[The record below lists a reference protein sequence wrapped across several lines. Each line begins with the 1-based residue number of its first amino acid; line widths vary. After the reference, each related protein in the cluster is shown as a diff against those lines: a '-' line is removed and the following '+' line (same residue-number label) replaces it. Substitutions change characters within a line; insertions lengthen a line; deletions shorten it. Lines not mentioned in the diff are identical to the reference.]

1 MDGAGRASPIEGW
14 TTSATS
20 TDTLSATAIL
30 QAPTAEGG
38 EGSKASELKEVVHV
52 KQAVESGIL
61 PVAPEEAAIE
71 VSSVIAKGCERLGQV
86 SSPGLDVSNVIE
98 NENLP
103 ESGSMTS
110 AFTLG
115 SGQKRCVEEGVDAIG
130 NGDRHSGG
138 HEATCIVR
146 AEDEEGKKRRQA
158 SLLNSALH
166 IAHRVDAVASSGII
180 SLDGGEKNLAVS
192 AYSVAG
198 HEEDALTG
206 RSDRQHRERAERDIQ
221 RAKEQEEVMMR
232 EHLRVC
238 ELEQAQERERKR
250 ELEEAVGSMVWPHG
264 GGGHMAFRAEYV
276 KLVKADKVS
285 RTRPEILDYS
295 DYAAPFNTS
304 YRYSLSP
311 PPLIPYPRTR
321 WGGPFS
327 EVRRAA
333 EEGACGPRLM
343 TEEHTETRRARQE
356 AHVRTKS
363 AHRATARSLTPTG
376 LRPLTA
382 GTVGAQHHE
391 EDIVMSS
398 YQRPQLRVPPRPR
411 STMGTFPR
419 PTTVDTAM
427 QTWQD
432 AARDGEHNLAKDKG
446 SPQSTMQPNGFLEAD
461 LAQRPQIQPRPSSS
475 VSWLSPTRIRA
486 VPAQRART
494 DPYQRSA
501 VTSTSPR
508 LSRPDSSSNAGDG
521 SVIMEVV
528 VNVRS
533 NSPGADSQKGT
544 LDAALQG
551 RDSADSHVSFR
562 DRVGDAEWGEGE
574 GTGDLPE
581 KRSDVQFLPSHS
593 DSKLAD
599 DTACI
604 ILTLNGPRTL
614 EFIATHQTPAAD
626 GTSGQHV
633 LEGLNALCRQLVLG
647 CARAAQVD
655 AECFRMDTRDLSGKL
670 RADAP
675 GEVTDLQEWSRAAAL
690 TLARTPSALHSL
702 KSLDTLDS
710 LPAPVLLPLLVLREV
725 ERDPGPPGR
734 AFDGFPYTLPERGTR
749 RSHEHYAN
757 GVSPSRRALDI
768 VLDLMWQVE
777 VKSSGLRSR
786 APTDLITSIRLCHS
800 GGRGRTGDAVGASG
814 GRGGRRQAA
823 WRLGFAE
830 RDLFETNVVA
840 RDIRH
845 VKNHANRASRQER
858 IKAFSKYES
867 AGGRSWGR
875 PLTGVAETRLAKTNV
890 MESAVSIPLFKTWKG
905 GHSMPARI
913 QGHNFG
919 RKMVSLDNSTHKA
932 AEERSVEGGSG
943 KGAWNGLELARQ
955 RRWLSHCVSV
965 QSCSQHMHANLQAEM
980 RVHTALSR
988 GQSPMQRVALHAHA
1002 INMQIDAGVRS
1013 LAQDGDNKQP
1023 LTLRRM
1029 GLSHQVPHR
1038 YIVILP
1044 IVVPCCERP
1053 VDENPFYSGEHQLG
1067 TISLPYDATATGP
1080 EGSDSC
1086 AVLGSP

>member
-1 MDGAGRASPIEGW
+1 MCICMEQACVTQLLSSVVEVKMRARTHRSAFTGRVFTAAQAREKHPRSVSKPSVRQAPPKASTASPLWPEGAKEINGAGRASPIEGW

-30 QAPTAEGG
+30 QALSAEGG
-38 EGSKASELKEVVHV
+38 EGGKASELTEVVHV
-52 KQAVESGIL
+52 KQAVENGIPL
-61 PVAPEEAAIE
+61 VAPEEAAIE
-71 VSSVIAKGCERLGQV
+71 VSAVMAKGCERLGQV

-98 NENLP
+98 KENLP
-103 ESGSMTS
+103 DSGSMIS

-115 SGQKRCVEEGVDAIG
+115 SDLKRCVEEGVDVIG

-138 HEATCIVR
+138 REATCIVR
-146 AEDEEGKKRRQA
+146 AEDEEGKRRQA

-166 IAHRVDAVASSGII
+166 IAHRVDGVASPGIT
-180 SLDGGEKNLAVS
+180 SMDAGEKNLAV
-192 AYSVAG
+192 ATCGVAG
-198 HEEDALTG
+198 HEDDALTG
-206 RSDRQHRERAERDIQ
+206 RSDRLQRERAERDIQ

-311 PPLIPYPRTR
+311 PPLTPYPRSR

-327 EVRRAA
+327 EVRQAG
-333 EEGACGPRLM
+333 EEGACGPRLLK
-343 TEEHTETRRARQE
+343 EEHPETRRARQE
-356 AHVRTKS
+356 AHARTKS
-363 AHRATARSLTPTG
+363 AHRARARSLTPTG

-382 GTVGAQHHE
+382 GTVDAQHHE

-398 YQRPQLRVPPRPR
+398 YERPQLRVPPRPR
-411 STMGTFPR
+411 NTVGTFPR
-419 PTTVDTAM
+419 ASAVDTAM
-427 QTWQD
+427 QTWQH
-432 AARDGEHNLAKDKG
+432 AERDGEYNMATDKG
-446 SPQSTMQPNGFLEAD
+446 SQQATMQSNSFLEAN
-461 LAQRPQIQPRPSSS
+461 LAQRPQILPHPSGS

-486 VPAQRART
+486 VPAHRART

-533 NSPGADSQKGT
+533 NSPSADSRKGT
-544 LDAALQG
+544 LDAALEG

-562 DRVGDAEWGEGE
+562 ECVGDTEWAESE
-574 GTGDLPE
+574 GTGDLSE
-581 KRSDVQFLPSHS
+581 KRSHDQGNVQFLPLHS

-614 EFIATHQTPAAD
+614 EFVATHQTPAAES
-626 GTSGQHV
+626 TSRQHV
-633 LEGLNALCRQLVLG
+633 LEGLNVLCRQLVLG

-675 GEVTDLQEWSRAAAL
+675 GEITDLQEWSRAAAL

-702 KSLDTLDS
+702 KSLDTLDW
-710 LPAPVLLPLLVLREV
+710 LPVPVLLPLLVLGEV
-725 ERDPGPPGR
+725 GQDPAPPGR

-749 RSHEHYAN
+749 RSHQHYAN

-777 VKSSGLRSR
+777 VKSSSLRSR

-840 RDIRH
+840 RDLRH

-858 IKAFSKYES
+858 ISAFSKYES

-875 PLTGVAETRLAKTNV
+875 PLTGVAEARLTKKNV
-890 MESAVSIPLFKTWKG
+890 MESAVSFPLFKTWTG

-919 RKMVSLDNSTHKA
+919 RKMVSLKDRGADESWAHRGSLGDTGRVGRGESVFAEIKDTCKD
-932 AEERSVEGGSG
+932 AEERVVEGGSG
-943 KGAWNGLELARQ
+943 KGAWNGVELARQ
-955 RRWLSHCVSV
+955 RRWLSHV
-965 QSCSQHMHANLQAEM
+965 
-980 RVHTALSR
+980 
-988 GQSPMQRVALHAHA
+988 
-1002 INMQIDAGVRS
+1002 
-1013 LAQDGDNKQP
+1013 
-1023 LTLRRM
+1023 
-1029 GLSHQVPHR
+1029 
-1038 YIVILP
+1038 
-1044 IVVPCCERP
+1044 
-1053 VDENPFYSGEHQLG
+1053 
-1067 TISLPYDATATGP
+1067 
-1080 EGSDSC
+1080 
-1086 AVLGSP
+1086 